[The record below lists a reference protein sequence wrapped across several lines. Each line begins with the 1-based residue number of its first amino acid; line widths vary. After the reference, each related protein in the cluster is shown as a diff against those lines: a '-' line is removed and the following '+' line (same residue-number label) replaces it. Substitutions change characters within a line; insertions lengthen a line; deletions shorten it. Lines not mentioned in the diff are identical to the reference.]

1 MYENCVCVGV
11 GWLSVYANFKRKFKE
26 KVVLRSHEF
35 SFIAH
40 CTRVRRALK
49 HHGFCILHVGVY
61 GMCGGYTDEGK
72 IT

>member
-1 MYENCVCVGV
+1 MYENCVQVGAV
-11 GWLSVYANFKRKFKE
+11 GCRCANFKRKFKE
-26 KVVLRSHEF
+26 NVVLRSHEF

-61 GMCGGYTDEGK
+61 GMCGGCTDEGK